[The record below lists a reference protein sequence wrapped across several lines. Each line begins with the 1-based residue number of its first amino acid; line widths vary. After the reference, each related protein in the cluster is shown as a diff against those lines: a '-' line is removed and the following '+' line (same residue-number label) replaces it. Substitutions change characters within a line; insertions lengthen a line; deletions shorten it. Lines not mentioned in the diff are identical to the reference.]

1 MNIYYTTGYAGT
13 GKSTKLLELLGKLKP
28 SSSVVIC
35 PTHKAIKRLLDS
47 GEVNIECKT
56 IHSLLG
62 WIPTINE
69 DAQHISHIDST
80 AKLNKPLD
88 FYTDIVIDE
97 AGMMSEDM
105 LTEIT
110 SRLEE
115 LHNFETDSVT
125 LHLFL
130 DPYQLL
136 PVKGRQIQLDPD
148 TTTNLTVQYRAE
160 SKDIVDC
167 YTKFVHYLE
176 GKNKDD
182 LSTPHSENI
191 KPFNLAKFKQGDR
204 LLAYTNE
211 AVGEWNKKIAMEL
224 NIDGYEGQDVQLGS
238 KLDLVRCL
246 EFVDNVSPYCLKNAF
261 ENGDLILQNSQ
272 INKKWLDKAMS
283 DLYYNPYIRFIM
295 DDNKKMYPVIVGIGK
310 ANIVLREAKEEA
322 LKDRSKFSDVYTLGR
337 AFIMDYSF
345 ATTVHKSQGSEFDT
359 VFIDKEDVQKSI
371 FKNNFLNYARL
382 MYVAI
387 SRTKKTLYI

>member
-1 MNIYYTTGYAGT
+1 MNIYYTTGFAGT
-13 GKSTKLLELLGKLKP
+13 GKSTKLLELVKKLP
-28 SSSVVIC
+28 GDSSVVLC
-35 PTHKAIKRLLDS
+35 PTHKAIKRLIDS
-47 GEVNIECKT
+47 GLARLECKT

-69 DAQHISHIDST
+69 DAEHINHIDST

-105 LTEIT
+105 LMEIT

-115 LHNFETDSVT
+115 LHNFETDGVS

-136 PVKGRQIQLDPD
+136 PVKGKQIMLDPD
-148 TTTNLTVQYRAE
+148 TTTDLTIQYRSE
-160 SKDIVDC
+160 SPDIVGL
-167 YTKFVHYLE
+167 YTKFVHYLQ

-182 LSTPHSENI
+182 LSTPYSENVKKLDI
-191 KPFNLAKFKQGDR
+191 TKFKAGDR

-211 AVGEWNKKIAMEL
+211 AVGNWNKAIANKL
-224 NIDGYEGQDVQLGS
+224 GITSYEGQEVQLGS
-238 KLDLVRCL
+238 MLEPVYCSKFLD
-246 EFVDNVSPYCLKNAF
+246 DISPYYLKKAY
-261 ENGDLILQNSQ
+261 EEGDLILQNNQ
-272 INKKWLDKAMS
+272 INKKWLDKAIS
-283 DLYYNPYIRFIM
+283 DLYYNEHIRFIE
-295 DDNKKMYPVIVGIGK
+295 DDNEKIYAVIVGIGNANK
-310 ANIVLREAKEEA
+310 ALKEAKEAA
-322 LKDRSKFSDVYTLGR
+322 LENRSKFSDVYALGR

-345 ATTVHKSQGSEFDT
+345 ATTVHKSQGSEFST
-359 VFIDKEDVQKSI
+359 VFIDKEDIQKSI
-371 FKNNFLNYARL
+371 FKGSYLNYARL

>member
-1 MNIYYTTGYAGT
+1 MDIFYTTGFAGT
-13 GKSTKLLELLGKLKP
+13 GKSTKLLELVKTLPGD
-28 SSSVVIC
+28 SSVVIC

-47 GEVNIECKT
+47 GLVRLECKT

-69 DAQHISHIDST
+69 DAEDINHIETT
-80 AKLNKPLD
+80 AKLNKPLEY
-88 FYTDIVIDE
+88 YTDIVIDE

-115 LHNFETDSVT
+115 LHNFETDNVR

-136 PVKGRQIQLDPD
+136 PVKGKQIMLDPD
-148 TTTNLTVQYRAE
+148 TTTDLTIQYRSE
-160 SKDIVDC
+160 SPDIVEC
-167 YTKFVHYLE
+167 YTKFVHYLQ

-182 LSTPHSENI
+182 LSTPYSKNI
-191 KPFNLAKFKQGDR
+191 VQFDITKFKVGDR

-211 AVGEWNKKIAMEL
+211 AVGNWNKEIARQL
-224 NIDGYEGQDVQLGS
+224 GINSYEGQEVQLGS
-238 KLDLVRCL
+238 KLETVNCVRFL
-246 EFVDNVSPYCLKNAF
+246 DDISPYYLKKAY
-261 ENGDLILQNSQ
+261 EEGDLMLQNNQ
-272 INKKWLDKAMS
+272 INKKWLDKAIS
-283 DLYYNPYIRFIM
+283 DLYYNENIRFIE
-295 DDNKKMYPVIVGIGK
+295 DDQERIYAVIVGIGN
-310 ANIVLREAKEEA
+310 ANKVLKEAKEAA
-322 LKDRSKFSDVYTLGR
+322 LENRSKFSDVYALGR
-337 AFIMDYSF
+337 AFVMDYTF

-359 VFIDKEDVQKSI
+359 VFVDKEDIQKSI
-371 FKNNFLNYARL
+371 FKGSYLNYARL